1 MNRICDYQTPGLCLL
16 NDDLSQSH
24 EVSQEELDRNKR
36 RIVSTLKG
44 FKIEV
49 SEISVC
55 VGPVVTLYE
64 VEPAPGLRVTR
75 IARLK
80 DDIAFYLGRGVRVV
94 LQSGKRM
101 IGIEIPN
108 DEPCI
113 VSMRSVLS
121 DPGFDAVNY
130 GLPVAIGRT
139 ISNEVCSFDLAA
151 MPHLLVAG
159 ATGQGKSVCLHAI
172 ITSLLYRKRP
182 EELKFV
188 LMDPKKVELSQY
200 AALEKHYLAK
210 IPDSENAIVTD
221 TKSAVCTLRSLCRL
235 MDCRYDLLK
244 AASVRNIKEY
254 NDKIQS
260 CGHES
265 ESMPYIVVIID
276 EFADMLMTAG
286 CEVEDSVVRLAQLA
300 RSVGI
305 HLVIATQRP
314 TADIITGTVKAN
326 FPSRVAFR
334 VMSGVDSKVI
344 LDQTG
349 ANQLVGPGDMLI
361 ITGSSDPM
369 RLQCAFIDTPEVN
382 RIVQFVSSQAG
393 FEGAYLLPGCE
404 MDDPAGGGRD
414 ELFKEAA
421 RLVVSEQ
428 VGSVSFIQRK
438 MNLGYNRAGRIMDQL
453 EDAGIVG
460 PSEGRKRRR
469 VCFTSL
475 EALEELLS
483 TLC

>member
-1 MNRICDYQTPGLCLL
+1 MSRICDYQTPGLCLL
-16 NDDLSQSH
+16 NDDSSQSH

-101 IGIEIPN
+101 IGIEMPN

-121 DPGFDAVNY
+121 DHGFDEVNY

-182 EELKFV
+182 DSTEHICCPGVKW
-188 LMDPKKVELSQY
+188 MIRPVE
-200 AALEKHYLAK
+200 A
-210 IPDSENAIVTD
+210 VT
-221 TKSAVCTLRSLCRL
+221 
-235 MDCRYDLLK
+235 
-244 AASVRNIKEY
+244 
-254 NDKIQS
+254 S
-260 CGHES
+260 CS
-265 ESMPYIVVIID
+265 
-276 EFADMLMTAG
+276 
-286 CEVEDSVVRLAQLA
+286 
-300 RSVGI
+300 
-305 HLVIATQRP
+305 
-314 TADIITGTVKAN
+314 
-326 FPSRVAFR
+326 
-334 VMSGVDSKVI
+334 
-344 LDQTG
+344 
-349 ANQLVGPGDMLI
+349 
-361 ITGSSDPM
+361 
-369 RLQCAFIDTPEVN
+369 
-382 RIVQFVSSQAG
+382 
-393 FEGAYLLPGCE
+393 
-404 MDDPAGGGRD
+404 
-414 ELFKEAA
+414 
-421 RLVVSEQ
+421 
-428 VGSVSFIQRK
+428 
-438 MNLGYNRAGRIMDQL
+438 
-453 EDAGIVG
+453 
-460 PSEGRKRRR
+460 RRR
-469 VCFTSL
+469 PG
-475 EALEELLS
+475 
-483 TLC
+483 